1 MFDGELRRQ
10 KALFAAADQV
20 ALLGAFTLALELHD
34 PAGAVLGRL
43 RHAQPPQLDLAM
55 IAVAFGWMLV
65 FRAFELYRLRNGGS
79 AETFAVIKA
88 CTVALFLP
96 VLLSFVTHVQL
107 PRLTLL
113 LMLPVSML
121 LVLVNRAILR
131 RLIRRLYSDPKIA
144 IPVVIAGQNPLARYI
159 ADRILDEMT
168 QYELL
173 GFVAEQNAEYRQR
186 RVLGGWSCLG
196 ELAALHGN
204 LEVLIVLPDD
214 SASAIEQVVRECES
228 HRIHWRMVPPLFGAL
243 WRELLVDMVG
253 IVPLIGP
260 RCSNIEGLNF
270 LIKRGFDLAV
280 ASAFLLVTGPV
291 MLAAAL
297 ALRIC
302 DGRPLLFRQI
312 RIGIHGMPFELL
324 KFRTMRSEV
333 SDTIHREFVRIWIS
347 DQQAPRPASDAAP
360 RYKLTA
366 DPRVTPLGR
375 WLRRFSIDEL
385 PQLINV
391 LRGDMSLIGPRPA
404 LPYELELYQSWHRR
418 RLDAPPGITGLW
430 QVSGRNLLSFD
441 EMVRL
446 DIDYITNWSLGRDL
460 RILLRTLPAMLN
472 GGGL

>member
-10 KALFAAADQV
+10 KALFAAADQA
-20 ALLGAFTLALELHD
+20 ALLGAFMLALELHD
-34 PAGAVLGRL
+34 PAGAILARL
-43 RHAQPPQLDLAM
+43 WHAEPPQLDLAM
-55 IAVAFGWMLV
+55 IVVAFGWMFV
-65 FRAFELYRLRNGGS
+65 FRGFELYRLRNGGA
-79 AETFAVIKA
+79 AETIAVLKA

-96 VLLSFVTHVQL
+96 VLLSFVVHVQL

-113 LMLPVSML
+113 LMLPVSMI

-144 IPVVIAGQNPLARYI
+144 IPVVIGGLNPLARYV
-159 ADRILDEMT
+159 ADRILDEHT

-173 GFVAEQNAEYRQR
+173 GFVAEEQDSHRGHQ
-186 RVLGGWSCLG
+186 VLGGWQI
-196 ELAALHGN
+196 LADLSARYGN

-214 SASAIEQVVRECES
+214 STAAVEQIVRECEH

-253 IVPLIGP
+253 VVPLIGP

-270 LIKRGFDLAV
+270 FIKRGFDLAV
-280 ASAFLLVTGPV
+280 ASITLLITGPV

-302 DGRPLLFRQI
+302 DGQPLLFRQQ
-312 RIGIHGMPFELL
+312 RIGIHGKPFELL
-324 KFRTMRSEV
+324 KFRTMRSEAGD
-333 SDTIHREFVRIWIS
+333 SIHREYVRNWIA
-347 DQQAPRPASDAAP
+347 DQPAAGKSLNGTT
-360 RYKLTA
+360 RYKLTT
-366 DPRVTPLGR
+366 DPRVTPMGH

-404 LPYELELYQSWHRR
+404 LPYELELYQGWHRR
-418 RLDAPPGITGLW
+418 RLDAPPGMTGLW

-446 DIDYITNWSLGRDL
+446 DLEYINNWSLGRDL
-460 RILLRTLPAMLN
+460 RILLRTLPAMFN
-472 GGGL
+472 GGGI